1 MLQERDLDLKYEMSL
16 GLPAAPTTG
25 KPFIG
30 SLYINIKTFFSDVKS
45 GRRRH
50 VFSATMSRDIANVQN
65 HATIVFDNIITNIG
79 AAYSPSNG
87 VFTCKMAGIY
97 VFVWTTTNK
106 NRTWMNT
113 ELVLNGQRKGIAF
126 SDSGDHDD
134 HSVASNTV
142 VLDLDVGD
150 QVWIRAGTWHN
161 GHLGGESCTSFSGFM
176 L

>member
-1 MLQERDLDLKYEMSL
+1 M
-16 GLPAAPTTG
+16 
-25 KPFIG
+25 
-30 SLYINIKTFFSDVKS
+30 KS

-113 ELVLNGQRKGIAF
+113 ELVLNGQWKGIAF

-134 HSVASNTV
+134 YSVASNTV

-161 GHLGGESCTSFSGFM
+161 GHLGGESRTSFSGFM